1 MNIGKWA
8 RLMLAAAPLLAGCKG
23 FWDAPSSNSFTLSNS
38 GNLSL
43 SPGAIRG
50 NTATITVTPANSFT
64 GTVALTCAVT
74 TAPSGATSPTTC
86 SLSPTSVTISSTA
99 AQTSTLTADTT
110 ISTTAG
116 SYDIT
121 VTGTSGS
128 ASETTSLCAEVT
140 SSSGTCTSTSGT
152 SSGVFYVLNQG
163 TRQIVGY
170 TITAG
175 TLTQVGNPST
185 LSSAPYSIAIAPNG
199 GFLYVGTATGIF
211 LYNIGTGGTLTLAN
225 GSNVIS
231 QDVATTMQVDSTGS
245 WLLEAGPNL
254 AELLAIHINT
264 STGVPTSTI
273 EQNTLLPAATV
284 FQLAISP
291 DNTHVFVADGS
302 RGTQDVVFAAG
313 NTTPFGTSVT
323 IPLINAAGAAVS
335 VAVDPSNRMFYVGE
349 TAAISG
355 SNSGGLRAFNY
366 NTLVE
371 VTGSPYATSGIAP
384 YEIAPTRYGSVA
396 GNFVYIANR
405 TVSGSS
411 TGNIAGYSVTS
422 SGTAFSLTP
431 LSSTVLAGIAPLGL
445 TQESTGNYM
454 LVVSSGGS
462 PDLTAFTFDSTTSG
476 MLNSALTSATGT
488 DPVQANAIAAAP

>member
-302 RGTQDVVFAAG
+302 RGTQDVVFASG
-313 NTTPFGTSVT
+313 NTTPFGTSVN
-323 IPLINAAGAAVS
+323 IPLISSAGSAVS

-349 TAAISG
+349 IG
-355 SNSGGLRAFNY
+355 RAH
-366 NTLVE
+366 V
-371 VTGSPYATSGIAP
+371 
-384 YEIAPTRYGSVA
+384 
-396 GNFVYIANR
+396 
-405 TVSGSS
+405 
-411 TGNIAGYSVTS
+411 
-422 SGTAFSLTP
+422 
-431 LSSTVLAGIAPLGL
+431 
-445 TQESTGNYM
+445 
-454 LVVSSGGS
+454 
-462 PDLTAFTFDSTTSG
+462 
-476 MLNSALTSATGT
+476 
-488 DPVQANAIAAAP
+488 